1 MQVIMKNNIRDSGI
15 VKRDSGIVNWKPRA
29 VIRLTNHELQLYR
42 NFNPPIKMKDHKD
55 LDVWKYSM
63 LLAEQIYGLTKDF
76 PLDEKFGLVAQMKRS
91 AVSVPSNIAEGAV
104 RKGKKEFIQFLYI
117 AMGSLSELETQLYL
131 SYRLQ
136 FMDSIDE
143 LITLIEKIKQLLFGL
158 IRYISNRKS

>member
-1 MQVIMKNNIRDSGI
+1 
-15 VKRDSGIVNWKPRA
+15 
-29 VIRLTNHELQLYR
+29 
-42 NFNPPIKMKDHKD
+42 MKDHKD
-55 LDVWKYSM
+55 LDVWKHSM
-63 LLAEQIYGLTKDF
+63 LLAEQIYGVTKVF

-117 AMGSLSELETQLYL
+117 AMCSLLETQLYL

-143 LITLIEKIKQLLFGL
+143 LITLIDKIKQLLFGL
-158 IRYISNRKS
+158 IRYISKRDS